1 MDLQDLHDHQMVMV
15 LICHTIG
22 MVLLLCPLTMVP
34 FMDYQ
39 EMPLPMNT
47 KSIQVLVLMA
57 LQDLQ
62 DPQVPQE
69 DVIPLQ

>member
-1 MDLQDLHDHQMVMV
+1 MDLLDLQDHQTVMV

-22 MVLLLCPLTMVP
+22 MVLLPCPLTMVP
-34 FMDYQ
+34 FMDQQ
-39 EMPLPMNT
+39 EMPLHMDTKNT
-47 KSIQVLVLMA
+47 QVLVPLD

>member
-1 MDLQDLHDHQMVMV
+1 MDLQDLQDHQMVMV

-22 MVLLLCPLTMVP
+22 MALLPYPLTMVP
-34 FMDYQ
+34 FMDHQ
-39 EMPLPMNT
+39 EIPLHMAT
-47 KSIQVLVLMA
+47 KSTQVLVPLD

-62 DPQVPQE
+62 VPRE

>member
-1 MDLQDLHDHQMVMV
+1 MDLLDLQDQQTVMV

-22 MVLLLCPLTMVP
+22 MVLLPYPLTMVP
-34 FMDYQ
+34 FMDHQ
-39 EMPLPMNT
+39 EMPLHMDT
-47 KSIQVLVLMA
+47 KSIQILVLMD

-62 DPQVPQE
+62 DPQDPQE

>member
-1 MDLQDLHDHQMVMV
+1 MDLLDLQDQQTVMV

-22 MVLLLCPLTMVP
+22 MVLLPYPLTMVP
-34 FMDYQ
+34 FMDHQ
-39 EMPLPMNT
+39 EMTLHMDTKNIQDPVPLD
-47 KSIQVLVLMA
+47 

-62 DPQVPQE
+62 DPQDPQE